1 MNVLEV
7 KDVKKHLGKREIIK
21 GISFSVKEGEIF
33 GFLGP
38 NGAGKTTTIRM
49 LVGLIEPTEGSIHIM
64 GHNIKTERELA
75 LDKVGAVVES
85 PELYGYL
92 SGTENLMQIAR
103 SRKVPR
109 AYVDE
114 MVELVGLKDRIG
126 DTVRKYSLGMKQ
138 RLGLAAALLTKPKL
152 LILDEPTNGLDP
164 SGILDFRD
172 IVKKIARETKTSVFI
187 SSHILGEVQQLCDTV
202 AFINGGI
209 IKSVESVKSD
219 IEKEGIET
227 ISLTVREEEV
237 CLEVLKSL
245 EYVKNI
251 NRTEN
256 TFNLKIQKGYL
267 PELIFKLAENKIH
280 IEEAYKKHQ
289 ELEERYMELVEG
301 GIRA

>member
-49 LVGLIEPTEGSIHIM
+49 LVGLIEPTEGSISIM
-64 GHNIKTERELA
+64 GHNIKSERELA
-75 LDKVGAVVES
+75 LEKVGAVVES
-85 PELYGYL
+85 PELYGYI
-92 SGTENLMQIAR
+92 SGIENLMQIAR
-103 SRKVPR
+103 NRKVPKSD
-109 AYVDE
+109 VDE
-114 MVELVGLKDRIG
+114 IVELVGLKDRIG

-172 IVKKIARETKTSVFI
+172 IVKKIARETKTSVFV

-219 IEKEGIET
+219 IEKEDIET
-227 ISLTVREEEV
+227 IALTVREEEA

-245 EYVKNI
+245 DYIKNVT
-251 NRTEN
+251 NMEN
-256 TFNLKIQKGYL
+256 IFNLKIQKGYL
-267 PELIFKLAENKIH
+267 PELIFKLSENKIH

-301 GIRA
+301 GIRG